1 MRPPLSCPA
10 ACLLTHTPTPML
22 TSIEIAQQSELR
34 HMRQFMAELD
44 LAEEEFEFYG
54 KYTGKIRLSVLD
66 RLQDRPDGKLILV
79 TAMSPTPAGEG
90 KTLTS
95 IGIGQA
101 LGRIGKKGMIT
112 LREPSLGPVFGI
124 KGGAAGGGY
133 AQVLP
138 MERINL
144 HFNGDIHALTTAH
157 NLLAA
162 LLDNHLFRG
171 NELGFDVGAPLWGR
185 ALDMNDRALRNVVV
199 GLGGKLGGIPREDGF
214 VITAASEMMAIL
226 ALAKDR
232 TDLKERL
239 GRIVVGYTRDG
250 QPLRARDLEAEGS
263 LAVVLNEAIMPNL
276 VQTMEGTPALV
287 HAGPFANIAHGT
299 ASVLSDRIA
308 RKLADYV
315 VTEAGFGGDLGAEK
329 FFHIVNR
336 QADLWPSTVV
346 VVATCRAVRYHGDAD
361 PTQPTDAES
370 FERGLKN
377 LERHVRNMQQ
387 FGVPVV
393 VAVNRFPGDS
403 DEERRW
409 MAEACKDWGVPC
421 IEHEAFARGGEG
433 VEALAETVVALADD
447 NPDPQPRFLYD
458 LDDTVEEKIHAV
470 ATQIY
475 GASDVYFESGAR
487 KALDR
492 FVALGYGDLPVCI
505 AKTQS
510 SFSDDKTKRGA
521 PSDWTLTVTDVQLSA
536 GAGFLVVVCGNMML
550 MPGLGARPA
559 ALGMDVND
567 DGAITGLF

>member
-1 MRPPLSCPA
+1 
-10 ACLLTHTPTPML
+10 ML
-22 TSIEIAQQSELR
+22 TSIEIAQQSPLR
-34 HMRQFMAELD
+34 HMREFMAELD

-54 KYTGKIRLSVLD
+54 KFTGKIRLSVLD
-66 RLQDRPDGKLILV
+66 RFADRPDGKLILV
-79 TAMSPTPAGEG
+79 TAMSPTPQGEG
-90 KTLTS
+90 KTLTT

-101 LGRIGKKGMIT
+101 LGRLGKRGMIT

-138 MERINL
+138 MEKINL
-144 HFNGDIHALTTAH
+144 HFNGDLHALTTAH

-171 NELGFDVGAPLWGR
+171 NDLGFDVTGPLWGR
-185 ALDMNDRALRNVVV
+185 ALDMNDRALRHVVV
-199 GLGGKLGGIPREDGF
+199 GLGGRLGGVPREDGF
-214 VITAASEMMAIL
+214 VITAASEIMAIL
-226 ALAKDR
+226 ALARDR
-232 TDLKERL
+232 ADLKDRL
-239 GRIVVGYTRDG
+239 GRIIVGYTRDG
-250 QPLRARDLEAEGS
+250 EPLRAHDLEAEGA

-315 VTEAGFGGDLGAEK
+315 VTEAGFGADLGAEK

-336 QADLWPSTVV
+336 QADLWPSAVV
-346 VVATCRAVRYHGDAD
+346 VVATCRAVRYHGEAD
-361 PTQPTDAES
+361 PTVPADAAA
-370 FERGLKN
+370 FGRGLTN

-387 FGVPVV
+387 FGSPVV
-393 VAVNRFPGDS
+393 VAVNRFPDDS
-403 DEERRW
+403 EEELTM
-409 MAEACKDWGVPC
+409 MAEACEAWGVPC
-421 IEHEAFARGGEG
+421 VPHEAFAHGGAG
-433 VEALAETVVALADD
+433 AEALAETVVALADG
-447 NPDPQPRFLYD
+447 NPDPTPRFLYD
-458 LDDTVEEKIHAV
+458 LDDTVEEKIYAV
-470 ATQIY
+470 ATRMY
-475 GASDVYFESGAR
+475 GASDIYFESGAR

-492 FVALGYGDLPVCI
+492 LVALGFGDLPICI

-510 SFSDDKTKRGA
+510 SFSDDSKRRGA
-521 PSDWTLTVTDVQLSA
+521 PSGWTLTVTDVQLSA

-567 DGAITGLF
+567 EGMITGLF

>member
-1 MRPPLSCPA
+1 
-10 ACLLTHTPTPML
+10 ML

-54 KYTGKIRLSVLD
+54 KFTGKIRLSVLD
-66 RLQDRPDGKLILV
+66 RLADRPDGKLILV
-79 TAMSPTPAGEG
+79 TAMSPTPQGEG
-90 KTLTS
+90 KTLTT

-101 LGRIGKKGMIT
+101 LGRLGKRGMIT

-138 MERINL
+138 MEKINL
-144 HFNGDIHALTTAH
+144 HFNGDLHALTTAH

-171 NELGFDVGAPLWGR
+171 NALGFDVAGPLWGR
-185 ALDMNDRALRNVVV
+185 ALDMNDRALRHVVV
-199 GLGGKLGGIPREDGF
+199 GLGGRLGGIPREDGF
-214 VITAASEMMAIL
+214 VITAASEIMAIL
-226 ALAKDR
+226 ALARDR
-232 TDLKERL
+232 ADLKERL
-239 GRIVVGYTRDG
+239 GRIIVGYTRDG
-250 QPLRARDLEAEGS
+250 QPLRARDLEAEGA

-315 VTEAGFGGDLGAEK
+315 VTEAGFGADLGAEK

-336 QADLWPSTVV
+336 QADLWPSAVV
-346 VVATCRAVRYHGDAD
+346 VVATCRAVRYHGKAD
-361 PTQPTDAES
+361 PTVPADAES
-370 FERGLKN
+370 FGRGLKN

-387 FGVPVV
+387 FGSPVA
-393 VAVNRFPGDS
+393 VAVNRFPDDS
-403 DEERRW
+403 EEELEM
-409 MAEACKDWGVPC
+409 MAEACEVWGVPC
-421 IEHEAFARGGEG
+421 VAHEAFAHGGAG
-433 VEALAETVVALADD
+433 AEALAETVVALADS
-447 NPDPQPRFLYD
+447 NPDPTPHFLYD
-458 LDDTVEEKIHAV
+458 LDDTVEEKISAV
-470 ATQIY
+470 ATRMY
-475 GASDVYFESGAR
+475 GASGIYFESGAR
-487 KALDR
+487 RALDR
-492 FVALGYGDLPVCI
+492 LVALGFGDLPICI

-510 SFSDDKTKRGA
+510 SFSDDKTLRGA
-521 PSDWTLTVTDVQLSA
+521 PTGWTLTVTDVQLSA

-567 DGAITGLF
+567 QGMITGLF